1 MGQDSS
7 LRRKLRARRPVP
19 RSLTVR
25 LAAVA
30 VCLLAAGAGVIVV
43 AGALATRDA
52 LVRDA
57 GEQLRGYAG
66 QLARYPFL
74 LTPLSRTGPGPPGL
88 SGVAGAGA
96 GNLSIEVRDARGQLV
111 MRAGPAGAA
120 GPGLPASAVRV
131 LAGHREAGPAR
142 VSRVGDILAVA
153 EPVHFRAHH
162 IPYAYSAENFTL
174 DVTSPA
180 GRGAPGTLVVSLSL
194 ARVGQADGP
203 PGRQPAGGGRHRGA
217 GRRVP
222 GRLDDPRHAPAA
234 HPARRPGGGHH
245 RQPAVRAGCQPGP
258 DRVAP
263 ALDAALSQ
271 LERARDPAAG
281 PGPPTRQATG
291 RQRQALE
298 DTGLALRR
306 PLGVLG
312 GLAEYYRH
320 TGQPGIAGFDRLLGR
335 VAEETARVATLIDA
349 LEHTGPDQPG
359 RPGPGG
365 NVGRGA

>member
-30 VCLLAAGAGVIVV
+30 VCLLAAGAGIIVV

-57 GEQLRGYAG
+57 GQQLRGYAG

-131 LAGHREAGPAR
+131 LADHREAGPAR

-153 EPVHFRAHH
+153 EPVHYRAHH
-162 IPYAYSAENFTL
+162 IPYAYSAEDFTL

-194 ARVGQADGP
+194 ARVGQAT
-203 PGRQPAGGGRHRGA
+203 GRLAVSLLAVGAIVVLAAGCLAGWMIRATLRPLTRLA
-217 GRRVP
+217 GR
-222 GRLDDPRHAPAA
+222 AEAITA
-234 HPARRPGGGHH
+234 S
-245 RQPAVRAGCQPGP
+245 QPRAGCQPGP

-263 ALDAALSQ
+263 ALNAALSQ

-320 TGQPGIAGFDRLLGR
+320 TGQPGTAGFDRLLGR
-335 VAEETARVATLIDA
+335 VAEETARIATLIDA

-359 RPGPGG
+359 RPGPGE